1 MGLAFSMAVINILDS
16 NYQTQTLDVPKM
28 ITKKKETVKQA
39 LVCSAFLPKLYGRCK
54 GCHCLTFE

>member
-28 ITKKKETVKQA
+28 IKKRKETDEEIGNNCEKIRR
-39 LVCSAFLPKLYGRCK
+39 LY
-54 GCHCLTFE
+54 TIWE